1 MRIFAR
7 LNGQITDL
15 YSNLF
20 VMKIFKAL
28 FSGWFMGLLLVAF
41 AFAVG
46 YATFIENDHGAE
58 ASKLLVYNAR
68 WFELL
73 LLLMVVN
80 FTGMIFT
87 KKLYLKNKLNVLAIH
102 IALIIIIIGAGVT
115 RYVGFEGQMHIRD
128 GETANTFQSTT
139 MYFQARYVE
148 DGQQR
153 LVSKPVL
160 LTRAK
165 SQLAE
170 LNFTLN
176 GEAVTANINEYS
188 PNTQEFLIA
197 AEKGEPYVSI
207 AIGSFDGN
215 FRFYLKEGESRLLYD
230 IGFSFGDT
238 TIPDLVQII
247 RRDDGLFV
255 RTPQLDSARLGQR
268 KPFTRLD
275 KGVIVHHDEVSF
287 VVTEYFENGKIVFQH
302 VDEEEGQGQP
312 MATANVNGQHF
323 FLPIGEEKS
332 VMLNGNEVFIGIGY
346 KTLEL
351 PFAVRLNKF
360 ELERYPGSMSPSSFL
375 SDVTV
380 IDEANKKEFD
390 YDIFMNHV
398 LQYEGYRF
406 FQSSYDEDEQGTV
419 LSINHDAWGTAI
431 SYTGYFLLFA
441 TLLISFFTKKTRF
454 ARISQQLKEVHATRK
469 KMATAF
475 LILVSSGFG
484 MQNAFAQNEAFQ
496 KHAESFGEVFVM
508 NGQGRIE
515 PINTLAG
522 QVIVK
527 LSKKD
532 SYNNMSSTAVFL
544 SMISDRDHW
553 KTEAIIKVPEESIQ
567 KLLGISGS
575 NASYNDFVDETGG
588 YKLSKAVEEA
598 YQKKPSMRS
607 QHDKGIIN
615 VDERLNVFFMVMN
628 YTSLQF
634 FPTINGTVYSWV
646 NPKDLHK
653 QFGHGSENG
662 DLFEAYLNDL
672 TEAKSTGN
680 FDQAD
685 ASLQRIKTFQ
695 IKNAGDVLPSATK
708 LKMEVFYNKTN
719 IFKRLFPFYMLIGS
733 VFVAL
738 FFIQTF
744 KPSAEFNRLRKVLL
758 VFLAIAFA
766 LQTLGL
772 GLRWYISGHA
782 PWSNGYES
790 MIYISWATLLAGFV
804 FMKRSVITIGVTALL
819 AGITLLTAHMSWL
832 NPELTNLVPV
842 LKSHWLTI
850 HVATITASYGFL
862 GLGCMVAFLNLCLM
876 IFRNEKNLL
885 RINLALKELMLII
898 ELSITVGLIL
908 LVIGNFL
915 GGIWANESWGRYWGW
930 DPKESWTLVTIILYS
945 FTLHLTLIPAIRNS
959 FSFSFMSFISFGA
972 VLMTYFGVNY
982 YLTGLHS
989 YAAGEAPAVPTA
1001 LYYVAGAIA
1010 LISLLAARNEWSYG
1024 KLEKKQKK

>member
-28 FSGWFMGLLLVAF
+28 FSGWFMGVLLLAF

-46 YATFIENDHGAE
+46 YATFVENDHGAE

-73 LLLMVVN
+73 LLLMVIN

-87 KKLYLKNKLNVLAIH
+87 KKLYLKNKLNILAIH
-102 IALIIIIIGAGVT
+102 IALIIIVIGAGVT
-115 RYVGFEGQMHIRD
+115 RYIGFEGQMHIRD

-139 MYFQARYVE
+139 LYFQARYVE
-148 DGQQR
+148 DGEQR

-160 LTRAK
+160 LSRVK

-170 LNFTLN
+170 LNFSIN
-176 GEAVTANINEYS
+176 GNEVVANLNEYS

-207 AIGSFDGN
+207 AIGAFDGN

-275 KGVIVHHDEVSF
+275 KGVVVQHNEVSF

-302 VDEEEGQGQP
+302 VDKEEGQGQP
-312 MATANVNGQHF
+312 MATASVNGQHF
-323 FLPIGEEKS
+323 FLPIGEEQS
-332 VMLNGNEVFIGIGY
+332 LLIGEDEVLIGIGY
-346 KTLEL
+346 KTLTL
-351 PFAVRLNKF
+351 PFSVRLNKF

-380 IDEANKKEFD
+380 IDEVNQKEFD

-431 SYTGYFLLFA
+431 SYAGYFLLFA

-454 ARISQQLKEVHATRK
+454 SRISQQLKEVHAKRK
-469 KMATAF
+469 ELATAL
-475 LILVSSGFG
+475 LIIVFSSFG
-484 MQNAFAQNEAFQ
+484 MQDAFAQNEAFET
-496 KHAESFGEVFVM
+496 HAQSFGKVFVM

-515 PINTLAG
+515 PINTLAS
-522 QVIVK
+522 QVVVK

-532 SYNNMSSTAVFL
+532 SYNGMNANEVFL
-544 SMISDRDHW
+544 SMVSDRDRW
-553 KTEAIIKVPEESIQ
+553 KTEPIIKVPEESIQ
-567 KLLGISGS
+567 KQLGISSS
-575 NASYNDFVDETGG
+575 NAAYNDFVDETGA

-628 YTSLQF
+628 RSMLKI
-634 FPTINGTVYSWV
+634 FPTINGTVYSWAT
-646 NPKDLHK
+646 PIELHK
-653 QFGHGSENG
+653 QFGHGTENG
-662 DLFEAYLNDL
+662 DLFENYTNDL
-672 TEAKSTGN
+672 TEAYSSGN
-680 FDQAD
+680 YEKAN
-685 ASLQRIKTFQ
+685 ASLQKIKEYQT
-695 IKNAGDVLPSATK
+695 KNAGDVLPSATK
-708 LKMEVFYNKTN
+708 LKMEVFYNETN

-744 KPSAEFNRLRKVLL
+744 KPSFEFNRLRMVLVVLL
-758 VFLAIAFA
+758 SIAFS
-766 LQTLGL
+766 LQTVGL
-772 GLRWYISGHA
+772 AVRWYISGHA

-790 MIYISWATLLAGFV
+790 MIYISWATLLAGFM
-804 FMKRSVITIGVTALL
+804 FMRRSVITIGVTALL

-876 IFRNEKNLL
+876 MFRTQKNLI

-945 FTLHLTLIPAIRNS
+945 FTLHLTLIPAIRNT
-959 FSFSFMSFISFGA
+959 FTFSFMSFLSFGA

-1010 LISLLAARNEWSYG
+1010 IISLLAARNEWSFG